1 MTYYVR
7 DRRTGGEI
15 VNAIESS
22 SRQRAADAMARME
35 GADDLYLDPDPPT
48 AVLARYRYWS
58 ERP

>member
-7 DRRTGGEI
+7 DRSKGGEI
-15 VNAIESS
+15 VNAVHSATRE
-22 SRQRAADAMARME
+22 RAAQALARFE
-35 GADDLYLDPDPPT
+35 NADDLYLDPEPPT